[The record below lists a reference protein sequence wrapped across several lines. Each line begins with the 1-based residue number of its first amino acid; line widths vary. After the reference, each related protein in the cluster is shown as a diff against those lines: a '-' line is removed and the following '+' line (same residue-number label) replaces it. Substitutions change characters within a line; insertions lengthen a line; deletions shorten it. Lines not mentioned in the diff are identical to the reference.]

1 MYKDKGKY
9 FDKPKNRSCKL
20 EYSIIKTFIYTYNDC
35 KGIQFHL
42 TSLISNHKDSLC
54 NEFGYKNRLY

>member
-9 FDKPKNRSCKL
+9 FDKPKNRPCKL
-20 EYSIIKTFIYTYNDC
+20 KYSIIKTFIYTYNDC

-42 TSLISNHKDSLC
+42 TRLISNHKDSLC
-54 NEFGYKNRLY
+54 NEF